1 MEDLDFHRPE
11 LDGRNQ
17 CESQADV
24 VFPNGKRPRC
34 IGEKDHTLDHAGDG
48 FYWTEEEAFKPIN
61 FKIDKAL
68 KWIDI
73 ILWVWVSVMVIYA
86 AYRMIVDA
94 DSAVPLWWIIGAY
107 GGAALLVAES
117 MLKKTRKR

>member
-1 MEDLDFHRPE
+1 MEELDFHRPE

-48 FYWTEEEAFKPIN
+48 FYWTEEEAFKPATWHVKN
-61 FKIDKAL
+61 ELKYFMAL
-68 KWIDI
+68 FWV
-73 ILWVWVSVMVIYA
+73 ILGGSTLYAIYQ
-86 AYRMIVDA
+86 IVTDVTS
-94 DSAVPLWWIIGAY
+94 DVPFWWYFTAY
-107 GGAALLVAES
+107 GSAAALIAIS
-117 MLKKTRKR
+117 IYRGKR